1 MDFNG
6 SLDAHFEQALAL
18 HQRMIDHI
26 DAVERWEG
34 EMLGVLEEAM
44 QALEKGDADTAKCCI
59 DHAMKMIGER
69 T

>member
-18 HQRMIDHI
+18 HQRRIDHR
-26 DAVERWEG
+26 DAVERWES
-34 EMLGVLEEAM
+34 ELLGVLEEAM

-59 DHAMKMIGER
+59 DHAIKMIEE
-69 T
+69 